1 MNPNFYVLIF
11 SYFFL
16 ALTYT
21 LSSISTKYKV
31 LDELNT
37 SIYFEWLKAKDSRTK
52 REKVFKRK
60 GKNIPIKKQNVGLV
74 NCSKNA

>member
-21 LSSISTKYKV
+21 LSSISIKYKV